1 MTGIEIVAVVSLVSN
16 VICLGLLH
24 SLTKDSVAQKLLIA
38 QMHSGMGNV
47 AGRVVE
53 QSAYLQKVGN
63 TLTEF
68 TTVLDNLVEKFTS
81 DPQPFPQMGMIYRT
95 LDGKYSARNLEELIN
110 EIKRDGAEENYLS
123 EEEINNLRKMFET
136 DDEDDEDDESDTD
149 SNFNPK
155 NG

>member
-16 VICLGLLH
+16 VLCLGLLH

-38 QMHSGMGNV
+38 QMHAGMGNI

-53 QSAYLQKVGN
+53 QTGYLQKVGN

-68 TTVLDNLVEKFTS
+68 TSVLDNLVDKFS
-81 DPQPFPQMGMIYRT
+81 SQQNAFPQMGMLYRT
-95 LDGKYSARNLEELIN
+95 LDGKYSARSLEDLIS
-110 EIKRDGAEENYLS
+110 EIKRDGTEDNYLS
-123 EEEINNLRKMFET
+123 EDEMKNLRKLFED
-136 DDEDDEDDESDTD
+136 DDEDDDEDET
-149 SNFNPK
+149 FNPN